1 MANITKQA
9 LIQEIAKSTGFVR
22 NDIKTVIEQFLDL
35 LAEKL
40 IEGNTIEIRGFGTFA
55 CKPRKARPARNPR
68 TGETVLI
75 EERMVPSFKFS
86 NDIKDKINSLEAI
99 VEGVNAKL
107 ESEGSDVM
115 IAVQSQE
122 SPTDTESKSSLA
134 VHIAENL
141 MPRLSSRHLLYSS
154 GSGLENSRGES
165 LSYCFF
171 TKVPPLLLRSG
182 SATRPCRA
190 SGPAPPGRWLRASVF
205 LRGSRRRRTCDAP
218 GGTVLRR

>member
-40 IEGNTIEIRGFGTFA
+40 IEGNTIESRGFGTVA

-68 TGETVLI
+68 TGETVMI

-107 ESEGSDVM
+107 ESEGCDVM

-122 SPTDTESKSSLA
+122 TPTDTESK
-134 VHIAENL
+134 
-141 MPRLSSRHLLYSS
+141 
-154 GSGLENSRGES
+154 
-165 LSYCFF
+165 
-171 TKVPPLLLRSG
+171 
-182 SATRPCRA
+182 
-190 SGPAPPGRWLRASVF
+190 
-205 LRGSRRRRTCDAP
+205 
-218 GGTVLRR
+218 

>member
-35 LAEKL
+35 LGEKL
-40 IEGNTIEIRGFGTFA
+40 IEGNTIEIRGFGTFS

-86 NDIKDKINSLEAI
+86 NDIKDKINSLEAL

-107 ESEGSDVM
+107 EAENRDVM
-115 IAVQSQE
+115 ISAQPQE
-122 SPTDTESKSSLA
+122 
-134 VHIAENL
+134 IQAE
-141 MPRLSSRHLLYSS
+141 
-154 GSGLENSRGES
+154 EE
-165 LSYCFF
+165 
-171 TKVPPLLLRSG
+171 
-182 SATRPCRA
+182 A
-190 SGPAPPGRWLRASVF
+190 
-205 LRGSRRRRTCDAP
+205 
-218 GGTVLRR
+218 

>member
-107 ESEGSDVM
+107 ESEGRDVM
-115 IAVQSQE
+115 LTVKTEEDEPEE
-122 SPTDTESKSSLA
+122 S
-134 VHIAENL
+134 V
-141 MPRLSSRHLLYSS
+141 
-154 GSGLENSRGES
+154 
-165 LSYCFF
+165 
-171 TKVPPLLLRSG
+171 
-182 SATRPCRA
+182 
-190 SGPAPPGRWLRASVF
+190 
-205 LRGSRRRRTCDAP
+205 
-218 GGTVLRR
+218 

>member
-22 NDIKTVIEQFLDL
+22 NDIKIVIEKFLDL

-68 TGETVLI
+68 TGETVMI

-107 ESEGSDVM
+107 ESEGCDVM

-122 SPTDTESKSSLA
+122 TPTDTESK
-134 VHIAENL
+134 
-141 MPRLSSRHLLYSS
+141 
-154 GSGLENSRGES
+154 
-165 LSYCFF
+165 
-171 TKVPPLLLRSG
+171 
-182 SATRPCRA
+182 
-190 SGPAPPGRWLRASVF
+190 
-205 LRGSRRRRTCDAP
+205 
-218 GGTVLRR
+218 

>member
-1 MANITKQA
+1 VANITKQA

-122 SPTDTESKSSLA
+122 SPTDIESK
-134 VHIAENL
+134 
-141 MPRLSSRHLLYSS
+141 
-154 GSGLENSRGES
+154 
-165 LSYCFF
+165 
-171 TKVPPLLLRSG
+171 
-182 SATRPCRA
+182 
-190 SGPAPPGRWLRASVF
+190 
-205 LRGSRRRRTCDAP
+205 
-218 GGTVLRR
+218 

>member
-68 TGETVLI
+68 TGETVLF

-122 SPTDTESKSSLA
+122 SPTDTESK
-134 VHIAENL
+134 
-141 MPRLSSRHLLYSS
+141 
-154 GSGLENSRGES
+154 
-165 LSYCFF
+165 
-171 TKVPPLLLRSG
+171 
-182 SATRPCRA
+182 
-190 SGPAPPGRWLRASVF
+190 
-205 LRGSRRRRTCDAP
+205 
-218 GGTVLRR
+218 

>member
-22 NDIKTVIEQFLDL
+22 NDIKTVIEQFLNL

-68 TGETVLI
+68 TGETVMI

-122 SPTDTESKSSLA
+122 TPTDTESK
-134 VHIAENL
+134 
-141 MPRLSSRHLLYSS
+141 
-154 GSGLENSRGES
+154 
-165 LSYCFF
+165 
-171 TKVPPLLLRSG
+171 
-182 SATRPCRA
+182 
-190 SGPAPPGRWLRASVF
+190 
-205 LRGSRRRRTCDAP
+205 
-218 GGTVLRR
+218 

>member
-68 TGETVLI
+68 TGETVMI

-122 SPTDTESKSSLA
+122 TPTDTESK
-134 VHIAENL
+134 
-141 MPRLSSRHLLYSS
+141 
-154 GSGLENSRGES
+154 
-165 LSYCFF
+165 
-171 TKVPPLLLRSG
+171 
-182 SATRPCRA
+182 
-190 SGPAPPGRWLRASVF
+190 
-205 LRGSRRRRTCDAP
+205 
-218 GGTVLRR
+218 